1 MCFQM
6 IIYITRHGESIFNV
20 KRLLGGNS
28 GLSPKGLSYSGKL
41 FEYFKEN
48 NLLTNLNLLTSNML
62 RTKMTAQHFPKI
74 TNSFDFINEIDA
86 GIFDSK
92 SAEYIK
98 NNNINEYQLRKN
110 DKFNYIY
117 PQGESYRMLQK
128 RVLKIL
134 DHLEDD
140 KINLVVC
147 HNAVLR
153 VIYAH
158 FNKISNDEMPHLEI
172 PLHTLFYL
180 KVEEGQVVES
190 NMIPLI

>member
-1 MCFQM
+1 M
-6 IIYITRHGESIFNV
+6 IIYLTRHGESIFNV
-20 KRLLGGNS
+20 KKLLGGNS
-28 GLSPKGLSYSGKL
+28 GLSPKGLSYSVKL

-48 NLLTNLNLLTSNML
+48 NMIANLNLMTSNML

-74 TNSFDFINEIDA
+74 TNSFNFINEINA

-98 NNNINEYQLRKN
+98 NNNVNEYQQRKK

-117 PQGESYRMLQK
+117 PQGESYKMLQN

-134 DHLEDD
+134 NYLEGD

-153 VIYAH
+153 VIYSY
-158 FNKISNDEMPHLEI
+158 FNKISDDRMPHLEI

-180 KVEEGQVVES
+180 KVENGQVVES
-190 NMIPLI
+190 NIIPLL